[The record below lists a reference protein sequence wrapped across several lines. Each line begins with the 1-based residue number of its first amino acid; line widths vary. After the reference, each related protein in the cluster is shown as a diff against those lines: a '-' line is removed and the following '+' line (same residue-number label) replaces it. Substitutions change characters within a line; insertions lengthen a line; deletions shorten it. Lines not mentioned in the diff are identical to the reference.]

1 MWLHIS
7 FIFFLFIFRFFEQL
21 RGQRNLGLLL
31 NIENFKKRHI
41 CWHGTEIF
49 FFLSWGNERP
59 YAQLPLSKI
68 RFFLSIQQLT
78 LWPSKSENFQKFS
91 KFGATFERVPYH
103 LSNLSGWNYLH
114 FYIKFHIKLRNFTD
128 FNIWPPF
135 WPPPIVHFLEWKCHY
150 CPFLQ

>member
-1 MWLHIS
+1 MEKNGL
-7 FIFFLFIFRFFEQL
+7 FFS
-21 RGQRNLGLLL
+21 
-31 NIENFKKRHI
+31 
-41 CWHGTEIF
+41 
-49 FFLSWGNERP
+49 SWGNERP

-78 LWPSKSENFQKFS
+78 LWPSKSENFKKFS
-91 KFGATFERVPYH
+91 KFGATFERVPHH

-135 WPPPIVHFLEWKCHY
+135 WPPTFLLQFWSNCSSGPIVEMAKMEVKCWY
-150 CPFLQ
+150 QSTFSTESENIYKNWNNFTQICEISG

>member
-1 MWLHIS
+1 MTWKNCWKFTGTFHVHQVKWYVLTYTPYYFNIRVDLEKNGL
-7 FIFFLFIFRFFEQL
+7 FFS
-21 RGQRNLGLLL
+21 
-31 NIENFKKRHI
+31 
-41 CWHGTEIF
+41 
-49 FFLSWGNERP
+49 SWGNERP